1 MGYTVH
7 RVAKESDMTEDVLI
21 PISQLLPPSLPL
33 GIHAFVLYVC
43 VSVSALQ
50 IGSSVPP
57 F

>member
-43 VSVSALQ
+43 VSVSAMQ